1 MELTKYYLS
10 EIYPSCTHIYFI
22 RDSRVYL
29 LDPSIDGV
37 LAKAILSAGYKYKLD
52 KFKLKYHTHS
62 FEASS
67 HKEAIK
73 ITKLLT

>member
-1 MELTKYYLS
+1 MELTKYYLPY
-10 EIYPSCTHIYFI
+10 IYPNC
-22 RDSRVYL
+22 RVYIL
-29 LDPSIDGV
+29 NTSNTRELPS
-37 LAKAILSAGYKYKLD
+37 LTYTHKLD
-52 KFKLKYHTHS
+52 KFKLKYPTHS